1 MLEFLTN
8 SDFIIR
14 SLIALGALVAGISYV
29 QVKYKVKFFTRAA
42 WIYAIVIFAM
52 ISLYRIYP
60 LIEETWIR
68 YFFLPLMIFF
78 IVVGGY
84 LALLHVIIKPLWD
97 FMNASLN
104 VIRGEHIEKLDE
116 NYTDE
121 VGEAAKQFNLLF
133 KNFKSSIKSNENNIV
148 KLSFS
153 AKKIKETIDN
163 LASILAEQS
172 SAINQTTT
180 TIQQLGYTGEQTM
193 DKAHMVVNA
202 AQHSMEVTDLGQKAV
217 KNSIDEMMIIR
228 QKVERIAT
236 QILAL
241 SGQTQKIGIIIN
253 TVDEIA
259 EQTNLLSLNASI
271 EAAKAGDAGKGFSV
285 VAAQI
290 RKLAE
295 QSQQAVSEIA
305 VIIKEIQAATNTT
318 VMATEEGTK
327 GVDSGVTQIGTTG
340 ELMEQSMESLKE
352 NVAYA
357 QQILSATE
365 QQNVGIKQINS
376 AITSINEVMEQISLT
391 AEESK
396 QVSMELDELMLNM
409 EKLKEAMTAV

>member
-1 MLEFLTN
+1 
-8 SDFIIR
+8 
-14 SLIALGALVAGISYV
+14 
-29 QVKYKVKFFTRAA
+29 
-42 WIYAIVIFAM
+42 
-52 ISLYRIYP
+52 
-60 LIEETWIR
+60 
-68 YFFLPLMIFF
+68 
-78 IVVGGY
+78 
-84 LALLHVIIKPLWD
+84 
-97 FMNASLN
+97 
-104 VIRGEHIEKLDE
+104 
-116 NYTDE
+116 
-121 VGEAAKQFNLLF
+121 
-133 KNFKSSIKSNENNIV
+133 V

-217 KNSIDEMMIIR
+217 KSSIDEMMKIR